1 MKTSKKETRREVKD
15 FRQRVKEE
23 LKRTKSPDYD
33 NLHPECDSVA
43 DFVEG
48 LSRHLSKQT
57 GEYIKKNGDDANF
70 GLCEAVL
77 LGIAQYICRLLE
89 GMQDRGMV
97 RDGLDGYTM
106 FVEGIL
112 PSAHE
117 LVLSEKWDKDKAG
130 YGERTNKIIEMLADE
145 NIPLEEIYDYLYD
158 KDDSVEQLKSRMAEL
173 AEFRERILATNRFQQ
188 PTS

>member
-23 LKRTKSPDYD
+23 LKRTKNPDYD
-33 NLHPECDSVA
+33 NLHPECDSAA

-57 GEYIKKNGDDANF
+57 GEYIKKNGDDANS
-70 GLCEAVL
+70 GLCIAVL
-77 LGIAQYICRLLE
+77 LGIAQYICRSLE

-117 LVLSEKWDKDKAG
+117 LVLAEKRDKDKAG
-130 YGERTNKIIEMLADE
+130 DDERTNKIIEMLADE

-188 PTS
+188 PAS